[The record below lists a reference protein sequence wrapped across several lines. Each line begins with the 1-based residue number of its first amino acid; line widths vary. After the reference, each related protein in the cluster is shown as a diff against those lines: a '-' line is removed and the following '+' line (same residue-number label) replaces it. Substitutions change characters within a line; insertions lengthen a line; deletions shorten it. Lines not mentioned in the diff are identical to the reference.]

1 MPEATQKL
9 QTILFADIANST
21 RLYDQ
26 LGDEQARALIAL
38 CMDLL
43 ISLTKTKKG
52 TVIKTIGDEVMSTFV
67 FPDQAVAAA
76 IRMQEEVSKNE
87 TLSAQHIQ
95 LHIGL
100 HHGPVIEEANDI
112 FGDAVNLAARMVGL
126 AKGGQIITNALTL
139 DLLSGRL
146 KSAARLVDQ
155 TRVKGK
161 RHPVDIYEVSWGHPE
176 ELTMITTVTGRITD
190 LLGASDAALMLNTQ
204 QRQFIVNQEHPVITM
219 GRDALNN
226 IIINDP
232 KVSRLHA
239 RIELRKDKFVL
250 IDQSTNGT
258 YVWKEGEEAAL
269 LRRDEMILPNQG
281 IIGLGESA
289 FTDPKF
295 SVKFGRL

>member
-1 MPEATQKL
+1 MPDITQKL

-38 CMDLL
+38 CMDTL
-43 ISLTKTKKG
+43 ILVTKDKKG
-52 TVIKTIGDEVMSTFV
+52 TVIKTIGDEVMSTFGH
-67 FPDQAVAAA
+67 PDQAVAAA
-76 IRMQEEVSKNE
+76 IQMQEEVAKNDA
-87 TLSAQHIQ
+87 LSAQHIQ
-95 LHIGL
+95 MRIGL
-100 HHGPVIEEANDI
+100 HHGPVIEEESDI

-126 AKGGQIITNALTL
+126 AKGGQIITNALTME
-139 DLLSGRL
+139 LLGARL
-146 KSAARLVDQ
+146 KAMARLVDQ

-161 RHPVDIYEVSWGHPE
+161 RHPVDLYEVSWGHPE

-190 LLGASDAALMLNTQ
+190 IIGAGDASLILDTP

-219 GRDALNN
+219 GRDTLNN

-258 YVWKEGEEAAL
+258 YIWKEGEEAIL
-269 LRRDEMILPNQG
+269 LRRDEIILPDQG
-281 IIGLGESA
+281 IIGLGE
-289 FTDPKF
+289 TVF
-295 SVKFGRL
+295 SDQALSIQFRRR